1 MKASLLAALALV
13 GSIVGATATA
23 GVILPNTYASEYCS
37 FRNLGVSED
46 EAMEAAIAASYINS
60 GTAVQVTI
68 DGVQYD
74 SDVVRA
80 MRAAAALCPGM

>member
-13 GSIVGATATA
+13 GSIAGVSATA
-23 GVILPNTYASEYCS
+23 GVLLPNLYAREYCS

-46 EAMEAAIAASYINS
+46 ESMTAAMDASYVE

-68 DGVQYD
+68 DGRKVD
-74 SDVVRA
+74 ADVVRA
-80 MRAAAALCPGM
+80 LQAANTMCPGM